1 MLVAS
6 GDLEVG
12 ETAGFEL
19 VGPGFRFAGLATVAH
34 RTNRAIDLRF
44 LSWEG
49 PAYRSVCALIAARL
63 RRQRRLVVF
72 TGTERPRRAHARG
85 AGRGDPAELRSS
97 GKSPSRG
104 ALNHDLGPR
113 WPGPTGESRWSRVA
127 REGLA

>member
-34 RTNRAIDLRF
+34 RTDRAIGLRF

-49 PAYRSVCALIAARL
+49 PAYPSVCALIAARL
-63 RRQRRLVVF
+63 RRQLGSGGAGRRDSQLLRRLVVF
-72 TGTERPRRAHARG
+72 TGTERPVEPTLAVRSRR
-85 AGRGDPAELRSS
+85 SC
-97 GKSPSRG
+97 
-104 ALNHDLGPR
+104 
-113 WPGPTGESRWSRVA
+113 
-127 REGLA
+127 